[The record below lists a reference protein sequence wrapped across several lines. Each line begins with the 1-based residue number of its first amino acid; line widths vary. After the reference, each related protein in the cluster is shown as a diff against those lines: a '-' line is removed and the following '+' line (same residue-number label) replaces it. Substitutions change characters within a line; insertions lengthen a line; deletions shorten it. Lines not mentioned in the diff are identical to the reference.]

1 MCEDRHSE
9 SSAGDGVASTR
20 AYPPSASGR
29 SSRPPSPGAVASEA
43 AGRRIPRS
51 PLAPHAESLID
62 MEIPQAAPSPR
73 PGRKRGLDELFGDS
87 TPPSPDK
94 LQRELDRQHQEAL
107 EARRSSSSSSS
118 TSLLIPTGAHP
129 GVRVQ
134 DSKRQKKLVYRCK
147 PAEHDATPRSTVGRG
162 NDDGD
167 GYSYA
172 AERLSGSPADSS
184 RHHDAKVSHRPPPTH
199 PVIPPMQEQED

>member
-1 MCEDRHSE
+1 
-9 SSAGDGVASTR
+9 
-20 AYPPSASGR
+20 
-29 SSRPPSPGAVASEA
+29 
-43 AGRRIPRS
+43 
-51 PLAPHAESLID
+51 

-107 EARRSSSSSSS
+107 EARHSSSSSSSSSS
-118 TSLLIPTGAHP
+118 TTTTLLLPPGTHQGARP

-147 PAEHDATPRSTVGRG
+147 PAEDDATPHSTVGRG

-172 AERLSGSPADSS
+172 AERLSGSPAACST
-184 RHHDAKVSHRPPPTH
+184 HHDAKVSHRPPPTH
-199 PVIPPMQEQED
+199 PVIQPMQEQED